1 MPQIPFLGREQ
12 ELREYLAFLGGDAPQ
27 VMVVIGME
35 GSGKSSLLAYLK
47 EHTPHDICTIKLDFA
62 EPSLQTDPLKILHK
76 IAQGINAYCN
86 AQANGIIDTMIRRA
100 RFNIME
106 NIPQVFIQKLEA
118 GSYASIEATKLELK
132 ASELAL
138 ETNKQALES
147 VSSELYH
154 QLNAQMRRARRD
166 RLVVMF
172 DSCEWLSS
180 AQDEQRRVVGDWVM
194 NDLPR
199 ELPASIPQ
207 LRHCHVILAS
217 RVPLQVRAIDGRDP
231 LLKRLELLEEAV
243 VYTFLEALGVTDRS
257 THRLFYQF
265 TYGHPLCISILIN
278 LAQQKGFA
286 FIPENLR
293 RVQEEYYEL
302 VRIRLI
308 QERILDSAFEP
319 ALHKLIRYA
328 ACLCSFNQQML
339 HAIFPELLPE
349 EKATERFEQLI
360 RHPYITFEGNGH
372 YAFHDLLRQILAPY
386 VRVQESEIWKK
397 YHQRA
402 LEYLQKEE
410 PHSLNRHYHA
420 LACDEV
426 QGMLDWRDAI
436 EQAQSSGADY
446 KIRALLHMVY
456 DQTLKFSPA
465 SQAVHAYERGRLY
478 HYLAQWEDALASY
491 QEALTSFLALG
502 NLEEA
507 RKVQE
512 ALGLAKEH
520 KPGNWLA
527 K

>member
-1 MPQIPFLGREQ
+1 MPPIPFLGREQ
-12 ELREYLAFLGGDAPQ
+12 ELREYLAFLDGDAPQ
-27 VMVVIGME
+27 VMVVVGME
-35 GSGKSSLLAYLK
+35 GCGKSSLLAYLK
-47 EHTPHDICTIKLDFA
+47 EHTSPDICTIKLDFA

-76 IAQGINAYCN
+76 IAQGINTYCN
-86 AQANGIIDTMIRRA
+86 AQANGVIDSMIRKA
-100 RFNIME
+100 RISIME

-118 GSYASIEATKLELK
+118 GSYATVEATKLELK

-147 VSSELYH
+147 LSSELYH
-154 QLNAQMRRARRD
+154 QINTQMRRARRD

-172 DSCEWLSS
+172 DSCEWLAI
-180 AQDEQRRVVGDWVM
+180 AQDEQRRIIGDWVM

-217 RVPLQVRAIDGRDP
+217 RVPLRVRAIDGRDP

-243 VYTFLEALGVTDRS
+243 VYTYLESLGIADRS
-257 THRLFYQF
+257 TQRLVYQF

-278 LAQQKGFA
+278 FWQQKGFA
-286 FIPENLR
+286 LIPENLR
-293 RVQEEYYEL
+293 RIQEEYYEL
-302 VRIRLI
+302 VRTRLI
-308 QERILDSAFEP
+308 QERILDNAFEP
-319 ALHKLIRYA
+319 ALHRLIRYA

-339 HAIFPELLPE
+339 HAVFPELLPE
-349 EKATERFEQLI
+349 ERATERFEQLI

-386 VRVQESEIWKK
+386 VRVQESETWKK

-402 LEYLQKEE
+402 LAYLQKEE

-426 QGMLDWRDAI
+426 QGMLDWREAV
-436 EQAQSSGADY
+436 EQAQSSGADS

-456 DQTLKFSPA
+456 DQTLRFSPA
-465 SQAVHAYERGRLY
+465 SQAIHAYERGRLY
-478 HYLAQWEDALASY
+478 HYLEQWEEALASY

-502 NLEEA
+502 NLEDA
-507 RKVQE
+507 RRVQE
-512 ALGLAKEH
+512 ALEQAKGH

>member
-1 MPQIPFLGREQ
+1 MPQLPFLGREQ
-12 ELREYLAFLGGDAPQ
+12 ELREYLAFLEGETPR
-27 VMVVIGME
+27 VLVVIGME
-35 GSGKSSLLAYLK
+35 GCGKSSLLAYLK
-47 EHTPHDICTIKLDFA
+47 KHTPPDICTIKLDFA

-76 IAQGINAYCN
+76 IAQGINTYCN
-86 AQANGIIDTMIRRA
+86 AQANGVIDNLIRKA
-100 RFNIME
+100 RINIME
-106 NIPQVFIQKLEA
+106 NIPRIFIQKLEA
-118 GSYASIEATKLELK
+118 GSYATVEAAKLELK

-138 ETNKQALES
+138 ETSKQALES

-154 QLNAQMRRARRD
+154 QINTQMRKARRN

-180 AQDEQRRVVGDWVM
+180 AQDEQRRIVGDWVM

-199 ELPASIPQ
+199 ELAASIPQ
-207 LRHCHVILAS
+207 LRRCHVILAS
-217 RVPLQVRAIDGRDP
+217 RVPLRVRAIDGRDP
-231 LLKRLELLEEAV
+231 LLKRLELLEETV
-243 VYTFLEALGVTDRS
+243 VNSYLESLGITDRA

-278 LAQQKGFA
+278 LWQQKGFA

-293 RVQEEYYEL
+293 RIHEEYYEQ
-302 VRIRLI
+302 VRFRLI

-339 HAIFPELLPE
+339 CAVFPELLPE
-349 EKATERFEQLI
+349 ERATERFEQLI

-386 VRVQESEIWKK
+386 VRVQESETWKK
-397 YHQRA
+397 YHRRA

-410 PHSLNRHYHA
+410 PHSLNWHYHA
-420 LACDEV
+420 LACDEI
-426 QGMLDWRDAI
+426 QGMLDWREAI
-436 EQAQSSGADY
+436 DQAQSSGADY
-446 KIRALLHMVY
+446 KIKALLHMVY

-465 SQAVHAYERGRLY
+465 SQAIHAYERGRLY
-478 HYLAQWEDALASY
+478 HYLKQWEEALANY

-502 NLEEA
+502 DFESA
-507 RKVQE
+507 RKVQRAIE
-512 ALGLAKEH
+512 LAKEY
-520 KPGNWLA
+520 KPGTWLS